1 MANFGQPGSTATYSP
16 QYLPAPGPWFGTNSA
31 NNVGGYSDAKMDQL
45 IETTYTDGS
54 LQAIQNLAEYCAQQ
68 LPILWEPS
76 YAYQISV
83 ISPKLQGALPQDPN
97 LNLYP
102 QNWSL
107 SK

>member
-1 MANFGQPGSTATYSP
+1 
-16 QYLPAPGPWFGTNSA
+16 
-31 NNVGGYSDAKMDQL
+31 MDRL
-45 IETTYTDGS
+45 IETTYTNGS
-54 LQAIQNLAEYCAQQ
+54 VQAIQNLAEFCATD
-68 LPILWEPS
+68 LPFLWEPS

>member
-1 MANFGQPGSTATYSP
+1 
-16 QYLPAPGPWFGTNSA
+16 
-31 NNVGGYSDAKMDQL
+31 MDQL
-45 IETTYTDGS
+45 IATTYTNS
-54 LQAIQNLAEYCAQQ
+54 SIQAIQNLAENAATQ
-68 LPILWEPS
+68 LPGLWEPS

-83 ISPKLQGALPQDPN
+83 ISPKLQGTLPQDPN